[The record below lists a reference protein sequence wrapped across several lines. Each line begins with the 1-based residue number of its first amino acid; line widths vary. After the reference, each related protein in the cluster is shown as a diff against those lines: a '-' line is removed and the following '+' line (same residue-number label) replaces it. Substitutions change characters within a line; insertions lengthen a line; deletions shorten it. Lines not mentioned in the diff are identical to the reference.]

1 MMDSFYTVPAKSAKN
16 VLTAA
21 SSRIKP
27 AHLCETAGID
37 STYLKNPFGR
47 ISLRQLAALYES
59 ASRLTQDHSFGL
71 HVGEKT
77 DLRSFDELGY
87 MAMNSS
93 TLGDAL
99 DRVAQYLPIWTD
111 GATFCLHKDGS
122 SVRLVWTYTDRS
134 MGECRHDCEMTL
146 LMIAKIGRDL
156 LRDRSWKP
164 REVHFQHAGPR
175 DITEHRRLFG
185 APVRFRMPANEL
197 ICDRRTLPFRLS
209 GPDLQLCNV
218 LERHAES
225 LLARRDPQL
234 AVIDRMKTVVRQ
246 AVLDRS
252 SNVKTVSRQLGLG
265 SRTLQRKLRVE
276 GTTYQRLLGRI
287 REDLAKEY
295 LQDGHRSMSEIAD
308 LLGFAQPSEFHR
320 AFRQWTGTTP
330 GQYRSSR
337 TLHRVLP
344 D

>member
-1 MMDSFYTVPAKSAKN
+1 MMDSFYTVPVKSAKN

-27 AHLCETAGID
+27 AYLCETAGID
-37 STYLKNPFGR
+37 STHLKNPLGR
-47 ISLRQLAALYES
+47 ISLRQLAALYEN

-87 MAMNSS
+87 MVMNSF

-111 GATFCLHKDGS
+111 GATFRSHKDGPS
-122 SVRLVWTYTDRS
+122 ARLVWTYTDRS
-134 MGECRHDCEMTL
+134 IGECRHDCEMTL
-146 LMIAKIGRDL
+146 LVIAKIGRNL
-156 LRDRSWKP
+156 LRDRNWKP
-164 REVHFQHAGPR
+164 REVHFQHPAPR

-185 APVRFRMPANEL
+185 APVRFGMPANEL

-209 GPDLQLCNV
+209 SPDLQLCNV
-218 LERHAES
+218 LQRHADS
-225 LLARRDPQL
+225 LLTLRDSQL
-234 AVIDRMKTVVRQ
+234 ALVDRMKTMVRQ

-252 SNVKTVSRQLGLG
+252 SDVRTVSRRLGLG
-265 SRTLQRKLRVE
+265 PRTLQRRLRVE
-276 GTTYQRLLGRI
+276 GTTYQQLLGRI
-287 REDLAKEY
+287 REELAKEY
-295 LQDGHRSMSEIAD
+295 LREGHRSLGEIAD

-330 GQYRSSR
+330 GQYRSNR
-337 TLHRVLP
+337 TLHQVLTH
-344 D
+344 